1 MGNQSAHERQLEG
14 SYRITTQ
21 LFDVQHSPKCCSI
34 IIPEGVIHP
43 MIDAAALQDLLEMS
57 TYVKCH
63 VLKVRP
69 ISLVDL
75 DGYLIE
81 VIVIFNL

>member
-1 MGNQSAHERQLEG
+1 
-14 SYRITTQ
+14 
-21 LFDVQHSPKCCSI
+21 
-34 IIPEGVIHP
+34 